1 MLNYA
6 EHGETEETFLS
17 DFEASE
23 YVRPDNLGSSFEDY
37 IFSMDGKLY
46 KMPIPLGEILQGG
59 WQLDEELPDDRKRKE
74 VTLKKEGEEIL
85 CILWKDK
92 NKDWYVVELKTQ
104 VEENLA
110 NVDFELFNNIKSGEE
125 KRKDKQYDFYDSL
138 YFDYFRIRTF
148 FDENNV
154 AEGFE
159 IRYAPEYIDRVK
171 RLEALCEN
179 MTKEVLE
186 VTKEAT
192 ELKWGVTYRL
202 SNEEKEVSI
211 QLRRLNK
218 VDWSRYTTA
227 IFIVEEDKTTILPLI
242 EYNAKFTLFVE
253 SADNIYIKVEGYD
266 TAVYPEPE
274 IIDLKE
280 CY

>member
-1 MLNYA
+1 MLSSTRFFSA
-6 EHGETEETFLS
+6 
-17 DFEASE
+17 
-23 YVRPDNLGSSFEDY
+23 GSATRSSR
-37 IFSMDGKLY
+37 I
-46 KMPIPLGEILQGG
+46 II
-59 WQLDEELPDDRKRKE
+59 
-74 VTLKKEGEEIL
+74 
-85 CILWKDK
+85 
-92 NKDWYVVELKTQ
+92 
-104 VEENLA
+104 
-110 NVDFELFNNIKSGEE
+110 SGEE

-186 VTKEAT
+186 VTKETT

-227 IFIVEEDKTTILPLI
+227 IFIVEKEKTTILPLI
-242 EYNAKFTLFVE
+242 EYNAKFTLCVE
-253 SADNIYIKVEGYD
+253 NVDNIYIKVEGDD

-280 CY
+280 YY